1 MLNKRVYLT
10 VLKIMGYCCLLLI
23 SQPTL
28 AYDLKEV
35 KEAGVLRH
43 IGIPYANFVIQ
54 YTQGEITVHEGLDV
68 ELMQGFAECLGVKY
82 QFVSASWNDVFGKLN
97 GQNASY
103 IDKKIVLGK
112 RVAIQGDVISSGV
125 TILPW
130 RTQLVD
136 FSDVY
141 FPSEVWLVARADSDL
156 KPIKPSGSIS
166 VDIEKVKLLLTGR
179 QVLALKQSCL
189 DPDLYNLEETGAN
202 IVLPVKERKLNEMV
216 PAILNNDAES
226 TLLDLPDSL
235 IALQKW
241 PGEIKVIGPISEQ
254 QSMAVAFRKGSP
266 ELRKAFNRYFKMIQ
280 FDGSYNQLVE
290 KYYPNVFY
298 FYNDFFVTTEKDK

>member
-189 DPDLYNLEETGAN
+189 DADLYNLEETGAN